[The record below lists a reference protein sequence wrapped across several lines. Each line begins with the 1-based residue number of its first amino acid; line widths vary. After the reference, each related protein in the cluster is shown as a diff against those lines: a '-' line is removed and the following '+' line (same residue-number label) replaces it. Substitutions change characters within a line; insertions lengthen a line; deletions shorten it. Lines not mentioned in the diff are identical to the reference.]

1 MKFYLKKLI
10 TLIITLLFVTLLTFI
25 AFQVI
30 PGDGAV
36 SKLGMDATEEQI
48 EALREAL
55 GLNKSLPVRFIDFIG
70 GAVKGDFGISTQYNI
85 PVIQLIRERLP
96 VTIGLAV
103 MSILFIIICSIPL
116 GLICSKKEG
125 GLLDRII
132 TFLSQVGMA
141 IPPFF
146 LGILLTL
153 AFGVLLKW
161 FVPGQFVS
169 PSVDFS
175 GYLAYMI
182 YPALAVSVPKI
193 AITIKFLRSSV
204 LRELN
209 LDYVRTARSKGST
222 EAAILLRHV
231 LKNALMP
238 VITFMG
244 MVIAESLAG
253 SIVIEQVFNLP
264 GMGRMLVVAIS
275 NRDYNVVQAAVL
287 YIAAVVIIM
296 NFIVDMLYQR
306 LDPRVRITG

>member
-70 GAVKGDFGISTQYNI
+70 GAVKGDFGISTQYNV
-85 PVIQLIRERLP
+85 PVIQLIKERLP

-103 MSILFIIICSIPL
+103 MSVLFIIVCSIPL